1 MNRVEGRT
9 ALISGGARGIGAATA
24 RCLAAGGAR
33 VVIGDLLEAEGRR
46 TAESIAAGGSE
57 AAFMRLDVTREADWH
72 ACVEFTRSRFGG
84 LDILVNNAGIA
95 VSGST
100 EELRLEDWRRI
111 QAVNIDGVF
120 LGTKACLPLLRQH
133 ACRWPGGS
141 AIVNVS
147 SILGLVG
154 IDGASAYSMT
164 KGAVRLY
171 TKSTALEFARR
182 GYRIRVNSVH
192 PGYIE
197 TEMGRGALQRM
208 IDRGLAKDE
217 TGARNVLN
225 LMHPIGH
232 MGQPEDVANAIAFL
246 ASDDAAFVTGSELVV
261 DGGYTAQ

>member
-1 MNRVEGRT
+1 MNRVDGRT
-9 ALISGGARGIGAATA
+9 ALITGGARGIGEATV
-24 RCLAAGGAR
+24 RCLAEGGAR
-33 VVIGDLLEAEGRR
+33 VVIADVLDAEGK
-46 TAESIAAGGSE
+46 AVADALAQSGHQ
-57 AAFMRLDVTREADWH
+57 AAFVHLDVTQEAQWH
-72 ACVEFTRSRFGG
+72 MAVEIVRSRFGG

-95 VSGST
+95 VAGST
-100 EELRLEDWRRI
+100 DELSLADWRRI
-111 QAVNIDGVF
+111 EAVNVDGVF
-120 LGTKACLPLLRQH
+120 LGTKTCLALLREN
-133 ACRWPGGS
+133 AARWPGGA

-182 GYRIRVNSVH
+182 GYRVRVNSVH

-197 TEMGRGALQRM
+197 TDMGRGALKRM
-208 IDRGLAKDE
+208 VERGLAKDE
-217 TGARNVLN
+217 AQARALLD

-232 MGQPEDVANAIAFL
+232 MGRPQDIANAIAFL
-246 ASDDAAFVTGSELVV
+246 ASDDAAFITGSELVV